1 MPAYY
6 NEIDPYAAQWL
17 RNLIAAGHIAPGD
30 VDERSIEDVSPDDL
44 AGYEQCHFFAGI
56 GGWSLALQLAGW
68 PDDQPV
74 WTGSCPCQP
83 LSCAGQRQGHADRRH
98 LWPAFFR
105 LIAECRPATIFGEQ
119 VASTLGREWLAGVR
133 ADLEHL
139 GYACGAADLPAASVG
154 APHIRQRLWWVAD
167 ASHERRQQITRS
179 ASRDEGTNGRRT
191 NGHHILAGDG
201 EDGGLGLTDRAGRVA
216 RLTPSE
222 ASRHRHTV
230 EPTGSDV
237 GLADAGHGYRP
248 AWSSRRQQE
257 SEASI
262 VSGSPGGREDGG
274 LGIADGAGHEIG
286 IRLTGNDG
294 APPEST
300 DGQAALE
307 AGAWGEYEFTLCA
320 DGKARRIEPGIQ
332 PLAARF
338 SDYLVALRTIESRA
352 WAAIGTYG
360 PPQGNPDEILRMV
373 RDAVQS
379 EVYRREAPPVG
390 MCREL
395 HQTSVLLDFLLCLEA
410 ARDGASNG
418 GGWSK
423 AGDEAQQRVLR
434 SLRNHGRDMC
444 PSHRRE
450 PEEQCACEPPDA
462 LLALSRV
469 LARDAE
475 AYRSALFDAHAAS
488 CRIGA
493 LRGAGNAIV
502 PQVAAVFIA
511 AARDV
516 T

>member
-191 NGHHILAGDG
+191 NGHYILAGDG

-248 AWSSRRQQE
+248 AWPSRRQQE

-300 DGQAALE
+300 GGQATLE
-307 AGAWGEYEFTLCA
+307 AGVWGEYELIPCA
-320 DGKARRIEPGIQ
+320 DGKARRIEPSIQ
-332 PLAARF
+332 PLAYGLSPRMGCDSSGEDSPFRIIKDPATGK
-338 SDYLVALRTIESRA
+338 S
-352 WAAIGTYG
+352 IG
-360 PPQGNPDEILRMV
+360 Q
-373 RDAVQS
+373 
-379 EVYRREAPPVG
+379 APWRVG
-390 MCREL
+390 M
-395 HQTSVLLDFLLCLEA
+395 
-410 ARDGASNG
+410 
-418 GGWSK
+418 
-423 AGDEAQQRVLR
+423 LR
-434 SLRNHGRDMC
+434 
-444 PSHRRE
+444 
-450 PEEQCACEPPDA
+450 
-462 LLALSRV
+462 
-469 LARDAE
+469 
-475 AYRSALFDAHAAS
+475 AY
-488 CRIGA
+488 
-493 LRGAGNAIV
+493 GNAIV
-502 PQVAAVFIA
+502 PQVAAAFIA